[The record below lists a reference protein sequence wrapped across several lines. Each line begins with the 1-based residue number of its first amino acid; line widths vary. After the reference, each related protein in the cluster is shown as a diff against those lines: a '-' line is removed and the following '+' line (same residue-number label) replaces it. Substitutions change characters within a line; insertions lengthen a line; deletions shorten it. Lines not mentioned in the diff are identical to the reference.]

1 MMYNCISLYQ
11 FGRENTIGKR
21 GLKISKNKLMR
32 DSAARLSNI
41 NITKRGSFG
50 SLFDFP
56 VDDKHFSC

>member
-21 GLKISKNKLMR
+21 GLKISENKLMR

-41 NITKRGSFG
+41 
-50 SLFDFP
+50 
-56 VDDKHFSC
+56 